1 MTYPRRSALIRAMAA
16 ATGPWFARHVQAATP
31 SPHALGASALRVPT
45 ARSFEGFAKE
55 MVSRGETDG
64 LAVVIVRKG
73 LVDYC
78 TAGVGA
84 RDSSSVVTIDSAFEI
99 GSISKVFSA
108 QVLAH
113 AVHASR
119 IDLQADIR
127 KYLSGSFPN
136 LAFEGKPIEVRHLVD
151 TTSALPDNLPES
163 DVLLKGHPAESH
175 FDVISKH
182 VAEDSYARLLGDLHG
197 VLLRGPSGRRPAH
210 SNLAAQLLGAILSRA
225 YGERYG
231 ALLNRF
237 IERPFG
243 MSPSGLHRQRMGTV
257 GYLSKTSA
265 ASPYLQGETML
276 SAGGLAY
283 SARDMGLFLKGHLR
297 PPDPALKLARKVLW
311 GDANDV
317 ALGFGWQVSKT
328 PDGVLRYRAS
338 GGTLGYSS
346 YIEMYPQLGYGVA
359 LLSNRAGDAQS
370 HLKWIAEQG
379 KDRLFGKP
387 AALLAFERLLQDNRF
402 ANIAEAADRVQRQYP
417 AFHLSQDLL
426 DTWAFGLIMEGQK
439 FEGLA
444 LLAFQ
449 SIRRPRSPTAVL
461 AYAEGMVA
469 VGQLDQAIGLF
480 QRVLELEPGN
490 QQATGRL
497 RDLGGQR

>member
-1 MTYPRRSALIRAMAA
+1 
-16 ATGPWFARHVQAATP
+16 
-31 SPHALGASALRVPT
+31 
-45 ARSFEGFAKE
+45 
-55 MVSRGETDG
+55 MVRRGETDG
-64 LAVVIVRKG
+64 LAIVIVKNG

-78 TAGVGA
+78 TVGVGA
-84 RDSSSVVTIDSAFEI
+84 RDSSSAVSIDSVFEI
-99 GSISKVFSA
+99 GSISKVLSA

-113 AVHASR
+113 AVRASR
-119 IDLQADIR
+119 IDLLADIR
-127 KYLSGSFPN
+127 RYLPGDFPN
-136 LAFEGKPIEVRHLVD
+136 LAFQGKPIEIRHLVD

-163 DVLLKGHPAESH
+163 EVLLKGHPPASH

-182 VAEDSYARLLGDLHG
+182 VADDSYTRLLVDLHG
-197 VLLRGPSGRRPAH
+197 VLLRGPSGQRPAH
-210 SNLAAQLLGAILSRA
+210 SNLAAQLLGAILIRA
-225 YGERYG
+225 FGEPYGG
-231 ALLNRF
+231 LLNRF

-243 MSPSGLHRQRMGTV
+243 MRPSDLNRRRMDTV

-276 SAGGLAY
+276 PAGGLAY
-283 SARDMGLFLKGHLR
+283 SARDMGLLLKGLLNS
-297 PPDPALKLARKVLW
+297 PDPALKLSRKVLW
-311 GDANDV
+311 GDANDI

-346 YIEMYPQLGYGVA
+346 FIEIYPQLEYGVA
-359 LLSNRAGDAQS
+359 LLSNRAGDAQG

-387 AALLAFERLLQDNRF
+387 APLLAFERLLQDNRF
-402 ANIAEAADRVQRQYP
+402 ANIVEAADKVQRRYP

-426 DTWAFGLIMEGQK
+426 DTWAFGLILEGQK
-439 FEGLA
+439 SEGLA

-449 SIRRPRSPTAVL
+449 SARRPRNPTALL
-461 AYAEGMVA
+461 AYAEGMA
-469 VGQLDQAIGLF
+469 AAGHFDKAFELF
-480 QRVLELEPGN
+480 QRVLELEPDN

-497 RDLGGQR
+497 RDLGVKR